1 MTTEAQERAGQAL
14 IALSHEP
21 LCCAR
26 LDSIRYV
33 PLTSDRASIEMQ
45 PSKARVRTFPTGASY
60 FQAVKLPD
68 GPRPST
74 IGIRSALL
82 NGGRGEIPTVFVPS
96 VLILDENFREIG
108 APSELSLGFQRG
120 WSHDGVGYFSELSV
134 SAPTARYIVF
144 FSDQTRLKQP
154 VPYRSEAKTAGGGVP
169 ITVKVHYELPRSVNG
184 HLDVWLQSAPSEAQ
198 R

>member
-1 MTTEAQERAGQAL
+1 MTTEAQGRAEQAS

-21 LCCAR
+21 VCCAR
-26 LDSIRYV
+26 IDSIRYV
-33 PLTSDRASIEMQ
+33 PLTHERASIEMQ
-45 PSKARVRTFPTGASY
+45 PDKAPVRTFSTGASY
-60 FQAVKLPD
+60 FLAVKLPD
-68 GPRPST
+68 EPRSS
-74 IGIRSALL
+74 IVGIRSALL
-82 NGGRGEIPTVFVPS
+82 NGGRGEIPTAFVPS
-96 VLILDENFREIG
+96 VLALDENFREVG
-108 APSELSLGFQRG
+108 ASSELSLRFQRG

-134 SAPTARYIVF
+134 SAPAVRYLIF

-154 VPYRSEAKTAGGGVP
+154 VSYRSEAGTAGGGVP

>member
-1 MTTEAQERAGQAL
+1 
-14 IALSHEP
+14 
-21 LCCAR
+21 
-26 LDSIRYV
+26 
-33 PLTSDRASIEMQ
+33 
-45 PSKARVRTFPTGASY
+45 
-60 FQAVKLPD
+60 
-68 GPRPST
+68 
-74 IGIRSALL
+74 
-82 NGGRGEIPTVFVPS
+82 VFVPS

-154 VPYRSEAKTAGGGVP
+154 VPYRSEAETAGGGVP